1 MRRRWFW
8 EATETRFSSRELRA
22 NRVRLA
28 QTFVPLVVR
37 IVFNVLGIQTL
48 SNRNHRASGDLF
60 ETRFQRRRPTS
71 RRGLTRSLVSR
82 RGRPLGP
89 VLRYGRVAPEESYMD
104 DGIIKTNF
112 LFWGFRTS
120 VCLPPARPSGGR
132 PFPDGPVSFQY
143 LLSGAALSVSESKT
157 VRSVPQV
164 SETTVCPGLSD
175 FWSGAGLETFTG
187 SFPRGSDVAAVWG
200 AETLVP
206 PDPYAPLDSEGGY
219 WSSSP
224 SRRRARGRSEPPSGL
239 SAD

>member
-89 VLRYGRVAPEESYMD
+89 VLHYGRVAPEEPCLG
-104 DGIIKTNF
+104 DGAIKTNF
-112 LFWGFRTS
+112 L
-120 VCLPPARPSGGR
+120 SGVPDVRLFATGASIGWTPLSRRSGLVSIFVIGR
-132 PFPDGPVSFQY
+132 GAPGVREQDGPVGSARFRDHCM
-143 LLSGAALSVSESKT
+143 SG
-157 VRSVPQV
+157 
-164 SETTVCPGLSD
+164 
-175 FWSGAGLETFTG
+175 
-187 SFPRGSDVAAVWG
+187 
-200 AETLVP
+200 TL
-206 PDPYAPLDSEGGY
+206 
-219 WSSSP
+219 
-224 SRRRARGRSEPPSGL
+224 
-239 SAD
+239 